1 MLLKTQEE
9 IINMVREEH
18 LIQNDFFLRWIE
30 FFPKEGERIL
40 SLTFSLLHQN
50 EVMLSR
56 QYSEQQIS
64 FRLEQG
70 AQECSRYR
78 LSSMQRILGLN
89 HRPKIAFM
97 DEYFLVYTSA
107 PVDTLQIQ
115 AKTNFETVT
124 HQIPVR
130 EYRSQNRYFFPIHEI
145 CMVSDTYPCINSH
158 RWCRNSEFAF
168 DVGSPDLFHS
178 DFSGTRVYAACKG
191 VVVESFD
198 GLEDSDENT
207 DFDKIEAQFSEHE
220 RIDGNHVLIAHP
232 NGEYSLYAHLQKGSV
247 KVKTGDSVN
256 EKTCIGRV
264 GSSGNSRVPHLH
276 FHLMKDGM
284 EGAGIPV
291 IFQDTYT
298 HFSEP
303 CLLNDPLNLIFVKP
317 H

>member
-168 DVGSPDLFHS
+168 DVGSPDLLHS
-178 DFSGTRVYAACKG
+178 DFSGTRGYMPPAKEWLWKV
-191 VVVESFD
+191 
-198 GLEDSDENT
+198 LT
-207 DFDKIEAQFSEHE
+207 DWRTATKIP
-220 RIDGNHVLIAHP
+220 I
-232 NGEYSLYAHLQKGSV
+232 
-247 KVKTGDSVN
+247 
-256 EKTCIGRV
+256 
-264 GSSGNSRVPHLH
+264 
-276 FHLMKDGM
+276 LMKSKRSSANM
-284 EGAGIPV
+284 NALTAIM
-291 IFQDTYT
+291 
-298 HFSEP
+298 S
-303 CLLNDPLNLIFVKP
+303 
-317 H
+317 